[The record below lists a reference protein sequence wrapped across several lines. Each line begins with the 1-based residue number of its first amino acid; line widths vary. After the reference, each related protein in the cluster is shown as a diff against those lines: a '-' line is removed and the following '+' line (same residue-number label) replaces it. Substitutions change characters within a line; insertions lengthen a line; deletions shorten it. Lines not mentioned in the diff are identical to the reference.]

1 MNNNDA
7 LRAEAVFE
15 STAYDPENRTL
26 VVGDM
31 ARWNATRQIDRPSQH
46 VRFISLELLTA
57 EMVEG
62 FAPDLVLSPLFAGAF
77 DALDVARRLSE
88 IGFTGRYRAITDSMP
103 NIDMIRR
110 EVIEHS
116 RGLDFDILA
125 LVPDPDKP
133 S

>member
-1 MNNNDA
+1 MNNNYA

-15 STAYDPENRTL
+15 STAYAPENRTL

>member
-88 IGFTGRYRAITDSMP
+88 IGFAGRYRAITDSMP

-116 RGLDFDILA
+116 QGLDFDILA